1 MNTENNTIDIEE
13 LEDTI
18 AEIETGIKDD
28 RGPTRK
34 QLAKIEADYSDV
46 LKVEDDTIYDNI
58 ELSDADK
65 LIMKRITKYIENV
78 RLGNK
83 LTSSEYV
90 NVRKSRDDEE
100 DDDGEV
106 RELDCNF
113 DRNAGRH
120 FSRMSGMFDE

>member
-13 LEDTI
+13 LEEAQ
-18 AEIETGIKDD
+18 AEFETGIKDD

-34 QLAKIEADYSDV
+34 QLAKIEEDYSDV
-46 LKVEDDTIYDNI
+46 LKVEVETGEGLE
-58 ELSDADK
+58 ELSDIDK
-65 LIMKRITKYIENV
+65 ALMKRITKYIENV

-83 LTSSEYV
+83 LTSSEYIS
-90 NVRKSRDDEE
+90 VRKSRDDDE
-100 DDDGEV
+100 DDGEV

-120 FSRMSGMFDE
+120 FSRMGRFDD